1 MVSAFRRAAV
11 AALCWSCGASLAA
24 AQVVVLN
31 ARGPSSAAYPQ
42 GAVLPADRTI
52 SLKSGDQLEVLDAAG
67 SHVLTGPATVKAGQ
81 VDAGTKVALRD
92 IFRRA
97 NASRPGIAAVRGF
110 SLQGETPA
118 KAGGAATASPLWR
131 LDVPAWQAAEP
142 NDAHNF
148 CVPAGRTPVLTRG
161 AAQAPGTLVIYRDG
175 SNAGKTMP
183 WPAGSH
189 DLPWPE
195 SLPVADGDTYALNL
209 NASGATMV
217 RWRVIPAESA
227 SLVNLARA
235 LLDNACYDQLDTL
248 KGEAAGT

>member
-1 MVSAFRRAAV
+1 MVSAFRRVAV
-11 AALCWSCGASLAA
+11 SALCWCCGVTLAA

-42 GAVLPADRTI
+42 GAVLPADKMI
-52 SLKSGDQLEVLDAAG
+52 YLKSGDQLEVLDAAG

-81 VDAGTKVALRD
+81 VDTAKTAALQD

-110 SLQGETPA
+110 TLQSETPA
-118 KAGGAATASPLWR
+118 SDGASTPPLWR

-148 CVPAGRTPVLTRG
+148 CVPEGHTPVLTRS
-161 AAQAPGTLVIYRDG
+161 AAQATGNLVIYRDG
-175 SNAGKTMP
+175 SRNGRTVT

-189 DLPWPE
+189 DLPWPD
-195 SLPVADGDTYALNL
+195 SMSFADGETYALNL
-209 NASGATMV
+209 NAAGATVV
-217 RWRVIPAESA
+217 RWRVIPPTAG

-235 LLDNACYDQLDTL
+235 LLDNGCYDQLDTL
-248 KGEAAGT
+248 KADAGT